1 MKITI
6 NPSDLMIINRALAH
20 DAIPKEKAFF
30 IDDEGKYVPY
40 FKRQP
45 SIMSAKDTKKDIEV
59 SASKLLRQLHESEG
73 NNIRRKYASE
83 SKTVDRHLKII
94 IDIVTKYSTFEQ
106 LKSYA
111 PNLLKIL

>member
-40 FKRQP
+40 FKRQV
-45 SIMSAKDTKKDIEV
+45 SIMSARDTKKDIEV
-59 SASKLLRQLHESEG
+59 SANKMLRSLSET
-73 NNIRRKYASE
+73 E
-83 SKTVDRHLKII
+83 SKRLRNIYAAEKSVDRHLKIVI
-94 IDIVTKYSTFEQ
+94 EIVTKNATFEM
-106 LKSYA
+106 LKEFA
-111 PNLLKIL
+111 PNLLKML